1 MPSGSRDRDRPILT
15 DRSKME
21 ELTTPHMDRLTGLD
35 ASFLTNENEASHMH
49 IGAVLIFDGE
59 PPAYRDFLAHVESRL
74 PLVPRYRQKLAYPP
88 MDIGR
93 PLWVDDDAF
102 NLAFHM
108 RHTALPSPGTEREL
122 ITLANRV
129 FSQSLDREKPLWEM
143 YLVEVL
149 EGDRFAVLIK
159 SHHAMIDGVSGVDIG
174 TVIFDLTPDPEPVER
189 VEPWE
194 PRRSPSEYALLG
206 QSAGVVAG
214 APLRLSAR
222 ALDAVRNP
230 QQIAAKIGEGIE
242 GLAEI
247 AKQFADPAPD
257 VPLNTEIT
265 PHRRIAIT
273 RASLEDLKTVKNH
286 YDTTVND
293 VVLATV
299 TGSLRNWLINRG
311 VDVDGLELRALV
323 PVSVRAEDEH
333 GALGNRLAAMRGL
346 LPVYESDP
354 VRRLEIVSAAMD
366 GLKESKQALGAEVI
380 ARLNDFA
387 PPTLLAQSGR
397 LNFSTR
403 LFNLLVTNVPGPQI
417 PLYMLGREMSEVF
430 PIPFLAENHGLAVA
444 VISYNGK
451 VDFGLLGDF
460 DAMPDIE
467 MVSEGLNEALA
478 ELVATCSED

>member
-1 MPSGSRDRDRPILT
+1 
-15 DRSKME
+15 ME
-21 ELTTPHMDRLTGLD
+21 ELKTPHMDRLTGLD

-59 PPAYRDFLAHVESRL
+59 PPPYRDFVAHVESRL

-102 NLAFHM
+102 NLSFHM
-108 RHTALPSPGTEREL
+108 RHTALPAPGTEREL

-143 YLVEVL
+143 YLVEGL
-149 EGDRFAVLIK
+149 EGARFAVLIK

-174 TVIFDLTPDPEPVER
+174 TVIFDLTADPEPIEQPA
-189 VEPWE
+189 PWE
-194 PRRSPSEYALLG
+194 PRRPPSEYELLG
-206 QSAGVVAG
+206 QSAGEAAG
-214 APLRLSAR
+214 APLRLGAR
-222 ALDAVRNP
+222 ALDVIRNP
-230 QQIAAKIGEGIE
+230 QRIAAKVGQGIE

-265 PHRRIAIT
+265 PHRRIALT
-273 RASLEDLKTVKNH
+273 RAGLEDLKTIKNH
-286 YDTTVND
+286 YGTTVND
-293 VVLATV
+293 VVLAIV

-311 VDVDGLELRALV
+311 VEVDELELRALV

-333 GALGNRLAAMRGL
+333 GTLGNRLAAMRGP
-346 LPVYESDP
+346 LPVYEEDP
-354 VRRLEIVSAAMD
+354 VQRLEIVSAAMD

-417 PLYMLGREMSEVF
+417 PLFMLGRQMSEVF
-430 PIPFLAENHGLAVA
+430 PIPFLAENHGLAIA

-460 DAMPDIE
+460 DALPDIE
-467 MVSEGLNEALA
+467 LVSEGLNEALA
-478 ELVATCSED
+478 ELLATCDED

>member
-1 MPSGSRDRDRPILT
+1 
-15 DRSKME
+15 
-21 ELTTPHMDRLTGLD
+21 MDRLTGLD

-59 PPAYRDFLAHVESRL
+59 APAYRDFVAHVESRL
-74 PLVPRYRQKLAYPP
+74 PLVPRYRQRLAYPP

-102 NLAFHM
+102 NISFHM

-122 ITLANRV
+122 VTLANRV

-143 YLVEVL
+143 YLVERL

-174 TVIFDLTPDPEPVER
+174 TVIFDLTANPEPIDI
-189 VEPWE
+189 PTAWE
-194 PRRSPSEYALLG
+194 PRRSPTDYELLG
-206 QSAGVVAG
+206 QTAGEVAG
-214 APLRLSAR
+214 APVRLGAK
-222 ALDAVRNP
+222 AIDAIRKP
-230 QQIAAKIGEGIE
+230 QTVVNKLAEGVE
-242 GLAEI
+242 GLAQI

-265 PHRRIAIT
+265 PHRRIALT
-273 RASLEDLKTVKNH
+273 RARLEDLKTVKNH
-286 YDTTVND
+286 FDTTVND
-293 VVLATV
+293 VVLAVV
-299 TGSLRNWLINRG
+299 TGSLRNWLIGRG
-311 VDVDGLELRALV
+311 VPVDDLELRALV
-323 PVSVRAEDEH
+323 PVSVRDEEER
-333 GALGNRLAAMRGL
+333 GRLGNRLAAMRAP
-346 LPVYESDP
+346 LPVYEDDP
-354 VRRLEIVSAAMD
+354 VARLEIVSAAMD
-366 GLKESKQALGAEVI
+366 GLKQSKQALGAEVI

-444 VISYNGK
+444 VISYNGN

-460 DAMPDIE
+460 DAMADIE
-467 MVSEGLNEALA
+467 VVSEGLHVALDELLEA
-478 ELVATCSED
+478 CGQ

>member
-1 MPSGSRDRDRPILT
+1 LLFGNLISFPTHESFSASVDL
-15 DRSKME
+15 
-21 ELTTPHMDRLTGLD
+21 GLGVALLLF
-35 ASFLTNENEASHMH
+35 ASFLRHRGKVKAARRVEKKEKKEVRMAVGPLQAFGFGLLGMATN
-49 IGAVLIFDGE
+49 V
-59 PPAYRDFLAHVESRL
+59 
-74 PLVPRYRQKLAYPP
+74 
-88 MDIGR
+88 
-93 PLWVDDDAF
+93 
-102 NLAFHM
+102 
-108 RHTALPSPGTEREL
+108 T
-122 ITLANRV
+122 TLA
-129 FSQSLDREKPLWEM
+129 
-143 YLVEVL
+143 
-149 EGDRFAVLIK
+149 AVVPA
-159 SHHAMIDGVSGVDIG
+159 AMIDGVSGVDIG

-194 PRRSPSEYALLG
+194 PRRSPSEYELLG
-206 QSAGVVAG
+206 QSAGEVAG

-286 YDTTVND
+286 YGTTVND

-417 PLYMLGREMSEVF
+417 PLYMLGREMSDVF

-444 VISYNGK
+444 VISYHGK

>member
-1 MPSGSRDRDRPILT
+1 MPPT
-15 DRSKME
+15 ETVE
-21 ELTTPHMDRLTGLD
+21 ELKTPHMDRLTGLD

-49 IGAVLIFDGE
+49 IGAVLIFEGE
-59 PPAYRDFLAHVESRL
+59 PPPYRDFVAHVESRL

-102 NLAFHM
+102 NISFHM
-108 RHTALPSPGTEREL
+108 RHTALPAPGTEREL

-143 YLVEVL
+143 YLVEGL

-174 TVIFDLTPDPEPVER
+174 TVIFDLTADPEPIAPP
-189 VEPWE
+189 EPWE
-194 PRRSPSEYALLG
+194 PRRPPSEYELLG
-206 QSAGVVAG
+206 QSAGEVAG
-214 APLRLSAR
+214 TPLRLGAR
-222 ALDAVRNP
+222 AIDAIRNP
-230 QQIAAKIGEGIE
+230 QRIAAKLGEGIE

-265 PHRRIAIT
+265 PHRRIALT
-273 RASLEDLKTVKNH
+273 RASLEDLKLVKNH
-286 YDTTVND
+286 YGTTVND
-293 VVLATV
+293 VVLAVV

-311 VDVDGLELRALV
+311 VEVEGLELRALV
-323 PVSVRAEDEH
+323 PVSVRGEDEH
-333 GALGNRLAAMRGL
+333 GELGNRLAAMRGL
-346 LPVYESDP
+346 LPVYEADP

-417 PLYMLGREMSEVF
+417 PLFMLGRQMSEVF

-467 MVSEGLNEALA
+467 LVSEGLNESLA
-478 ELVATCSED
+478 ELIATCEEK

>member
-1 MPSGSRDRDRPILT
+1 MRG
-15 DRSKME
+15 
-21 ELTTPHMDRLTGLD
+21 TTTGIPGQGPATCPMTETTAANHDRLTGLD

-49 IGAVLIFDGE
+49 IGAILVFDGE
-59 PPAYRDFLAHVESRL
+59 APPYPDFVAHVESRL

-88 MDIGR
+88 FDIGR

-102 NLAFHM
+102 NISFHM
-108 RHTALPSPGTEREL
+108 RQTALPSPGTEREL
-122 ITLANRV
+122 ITLADRV

-143 YLVEVL
+143 YLVENL
-149 EGDRFAVLIK
+149 EGNRFAVLIK

-174 TVIFDLTPDPEPVER
+174 TVIFDLTPDPEPVGPA
-189 VEPWE
+189 EPWK
-194 PRRSPSEYALLG
+194 PRRAPSEYELLG
-206 QSAGVVAG
+206 QSAGEVAG
-214 APLRLSAR
+214 APVRLGAR
-222 ALDAVRNP
+222 AFDAVRHP
-230 QQIAAKIGEGIE
+230 QQIVAKVGEGLE

-265 PHRRIAIT
+265 PHRRIALS
-273 RASLEDLKTVKNH
+273 RADLEDLKRVKNH

-293 VVLATV
+293 VVLAVV
-299 TGSLRNWLINRG
+299 TGSLRNWLIFRG
-311 VDVDGLELRALV
+311 VPVDDLELRALV
-323 PVSVRAEDEH
+323 PVSVRDEEER
-333 GALGNRLAAMRGL
+333 GRLGNRLAAMRAP
-346 LPVYESDP
+346 LPVYEEDP
-354 VRRLEIVSAAMD
+354 VARLEIVSRAMD
-366 GLKESKQALGAEVI
+366 GLKQSKQALGAEVI

-417 PLYMLGREMSEVF
+417 PLYMLGRQMSEVF

-444 VISYNGK
+444 VISYNGR

-460 DAMPDIE
+460 DAMPDIDL
-467 MVSEGLNEALA
+467 VSEGLNGALA
-478 ELVATCSED
+478 ELVATCEEG